1 MPRPSQQLSAE
12 EHRKLERQRSQK
24 RRKTLLQKQRVATIE
39 EATHTPY
46 VRVIERITQTQPLDD
61 PAIIN
66 SPSPLVPN
74 QREKARAVR
83 PIAPAIARSLPT
95 LSHKGNEDDE
105 LDRERALGAARS
117 RRYYE
122 RQRQIRQQQRQKQ
135 PEEQQP
141 DEQLPDELQ
150 PDEQSSYDILTTAPL
165 DSSNISDAL
174 DEPFIPASLRGSEN
188 IFASHSP
195 RPSLTPLTSAIQQP
209 PIPQTA
215 AQRTSNALQ
224 LQKTPAGPSFI
235 NQQARVYQQVF
246 KDCFHTQCSC
256 QPSSTASHQSDNSDG
271 ANSSGENSTAS
282 LRELAAQFKTELP
295 DLYTILQP
303 HVFSNTDNTTA
314 NTTYPQSYFS
324 RCKKLLTPPSR
335 PQRLSIY
342 KDEQTI
348 LQHAH
353 DSVKISRLWDVD
365 SVWLGATA
373 LEAIRPTYKFT
384 ISFLPPFSRSIT
396 GNQAI
401 QPHGVNLG
409 STRNIFLGSA
419 TGVDFSLS
427 VFVFF
432 PETNSPSAPMFKHG
446 QTRKAITALSLD
458 RQRDLRQEL
467 PQSFDIANAKS
478 KSYQEKPASQRWRG
492 EDESR
497 ALHLRYTLPG
507 SCLAAFWREFTS
519 RCNEIRIPRHG
530 QAGNNSTPATFAYF
544 RNPQLLFQAHDLKN
558 QFAHP
563 MAQGAIQSF
572 IETIFTLVNPEFLDL
587 RSCWLDIGFRDM
599 PAGRNADRTE
609 IPLTLLWKQQ
619 YNKQYH
625 SHITAVSPSISL
637 KPIYYRLHHIRDA
650 EGYSAEAQPPQKG
663 QRASSRYPG
672 HPGSHTLGIVH
683 GKSYSCSK
691 ELFSTMYSGYRTFST
706 SSIASLAL
714 TETMANTL
722 YADAQQKSRAPNH
735 SAPSSKNLEAAW
747 DANKRHLLAVASHQ
761 HPTSY
766 AARKEITFRFNVIL
780 TMFSRGSFD
789 PVAYPYMGA
798 VESAHYPFWIIPTV
812 DLISF
817 ITMQACRFI
826 LPVDQLFYQARLL
839 NQSKAAGDSTLR
851 AATYAQVMAGFYT
864 AQLMLRLL
872 ALSLHDSAHEGLSY
886 DKWIW
891 LSSWKTQ
898 KIENGQRVVYTRK
911 GLGLSQAI
919 ERMGTLW
926 FEARHFYWPGGHI
939 AIAELMRLY
948 IPRSPLQA
956 RWSHQAS
963 IQAGSARSISPAY
976 FITLWM
982 DEAKEA
988 SLAGDVSLV
997 TRLYERAITLTAEEV
1012 GRSYSQH
1019 LLAKLQFFWT
1029 RLRRAVEDLPLKLP
1043 RLEKI
1048 SRDVMQPRGKILT
1061 AEVLLEVYQE
1071 AWNYYYPASSTTS
1084 LAESSPSLQ
1093 PLPEA
1098 IPCWI
1103 GTKDVNPQ
1111 KWSDFV
1117 FAKLFVTGSK
1127 STWHNAPFLA
1137 LYRELRQ
1144 VFLAS
1149 YSSEGAQERW
1159 DNSFQFRIGR
1169 YIMVMFNGDK
1179 SKEANTSNRMRA
1191 YPTLFSL
1198 QYWAPYMFSS
1208 QRRFTKPLH
1217 QCELYLGESAYKDTP
1232 IYAGPRQL
1240 SQIDRFLQALWIT
1253 NVIGNSLQSRYVFK
1267 YDDSNKAICYR
1278 AIQKLYFLIGK
1289 VWEVESAVV
1298 VDDNALLYNKRFIN
1312 PFDFTY
1318 DHQAN
1323 SRATTNFSYYYIF
1336 NTSN

>member
-1 MPRPSQQLSAE
+1 MGLAATPVHQYAIAQIKDYSLSPQHKPTPGTIPRPSQQLSAE
-12 EHRKLERQRSQK
+12 ERRELERQRSQK
-24 RRKTLLQKQRVATIE
+24 RRETLLQKQRVATIE

-46 VRVIERITQTQPLDD
+46 VRVIERITQTQPLNN

-74 QREKARAVR
+74 QRKKARAVR

-95 LSHKGNEDDE
+95 LSHKGNEDNK

-195 RPSLTPLTSAIQQP
+195 RPSLTPLTSAVQQP

-215 AQRTSNALQ
+215 AQRASDALQ

-324 RCKKLLTPPSR
+324 QCKKLLTPPSR

-353 DSVKISRLWDVD
+353 DSVKISRLWDVN

-458 RQRDLRQEL
+458 RQRDLVDQAILPAIRKTVPAIWRQEL
-467 PQSFDIANAKS
+467 PQSFDMANAK
-478 KSYQEKPASQRWRG
+478 G

-599 PAGRNADRTE
+599 PAGRNADGTE

-619 YNKQYH
+619 CNKQYY

-637 KPIYYRLHHIRDA
+637 KPIYYRLHYIRDA
-650 EGYSAEAQPPQKG
+650 EGYLAEAQPPQKG

-683 GKSYSCSK
+683 GKSYGCSK
-691 ELFSTMYSGYRTFST
+691 ELFSTIYSGYQTFNA
-706 SSIASLAL
+706 SSITSLAL

-722 YADAQQKSRAPNH
+722 YADAQQKSQAPNH

-766 AARKEITFRFNVIL
+766 AARKEITFRFDVIL

-798 VESAHYPFWIIPTV
+798 VESAVRGPRSPRDEWHYPFWIIPTV
-812 DLISF
+812 NLISF

-839 NQSKAAGDSTLR
+839 NQSKAAGDSTLH
-851 AATYAQVMAGFYT
+851 AATYAQVIAGFYT

-872 ALSLHDSAHEGLSY
+872 TLSLHDSAHEGLSY
-886 DKWIW
+886 NKWIW

-898 KIENGQRVVYTRK
+898 KIKNGQRVVYTRK

-919 ERMGTLW
+919 EQMGTLW
-926 FEARHFYWPGGHI
+926 FKARHFYWP
-939 AIAELMRLY
+939 
-948 IPRSPLQA
+948 
-956 RWSHQAS
+956 
-963 IQAGSARSISPAY
+963 
-976 FITLWM
+976 

-997 TRLYERAITLTAEEV
+997 TRLYERAITLAAEEV

-1103 GTKDVNPQ
+1103 RTKDVNPQ
-1111 KWSDFV
+1111 K
-1117 FAKLFVTGSK
+1117 
-1127 STWHNAPFLA
+1127 
-1137 LYRELRQ
+1137 
-1144 VFLAS
+1144 
-1149 YSSEGAQERW
+1149 
-1159 DNSFQFRIGR
+1159 
-1169 YIMVMFNGDK
+1169 
-1179 SKEANTSNRMRA
+1179 
-1191 YPTLFSL
+1191 
-1198 QYWAPYMFSS
+1198 
-1208 QRRFTKPLH
+1208 
-1217 QCELYLGESAYKDTP
+1217 
-1232 IYAGPRQL
+1232 
-1240 SQIDRFLQALWIT
+1240 
-1253 NVIGNSLQSRYVFK
+1253 
-1267 YDDSNKAICYR
+1267 
-1278 AIQKLYFLIGK
+1278 
-1289 VWEVESAVV
+1289 
-1298 VDDNALLYNKRFIN
+1298 
-1312 PFDFTY
+1312 
-1318 DHQAN
+1318 
-1323 SRATTNFSYYYIF
+1323 
-1336 NTSN
+1336 